1 MAEYEELVDED
12 DEEEI
17 VKLNDDVL
25 NTDSSI
31 LVASKEDDSEENN
44 AESDEKSVRGKK
56 VLKNR
61 TIFGQQLRKLRLSKG
76 MTQTQV
82 AELLGLKTNT
92 LSKIESGI
100 YAYLNMDAIMEL
112 SDIFNVSIDFLVRG
126 KNFENQS
133 GGNSFIQSNV
143 QTDNG
148 SIVVNGKERTLS
160 SEESELLR
168 TYEALTSDR
177 KFDLISHAFTLKRDQ
192 ETVARRQR
200 RIESGRS

>member
-1 MAEYEELVDED
+1 MAEYEELVDE
-12 DEEEI
+12 EEEI